1 MSNALVPLTPSDQ
14 KDEAVR
20 SAGRLSADFIA
31 HLIAAAVHAPQTR
44 SRRRAAP
51 GEASAVYRALEQA
64 PPVGRALSRSL

>member
-1 MSNALVPLTPSDQ
+1 VSNALVPLAPSDQ

-20 SAGRLSADFIA
+20 NAGRSSADFIA
-31 HLIAAAVHAPQTR
+31 HLIAAAAHAPQTR

-51 GEASAVYRALEQA
+51 SEASAVYRALDHA